1 MTFELHSP
9 WWLLS
14 LLAVVAAMVLAVRYR
29 PPTIG
34 FSDIRPVVAG
44 TRHAGGW
51 HHLIQKLPVVLMGL
65 ALVFLVVAL
74 ARPRFGI
81 ERRVHR
87 GRGIDIMLIL
97 DVSGSMQQVYDNVP
111 REFLGRALSGDSVRQ
126 QLDTRLETAITE
138 LKRFVQNRPE
148 DRIGLVA
155 FSRIPFVVSPPTFDH
170 DFLLSHLDLLASV
183 RDLPD
188 GTGIAAPLG
197 SAVARLKD
205 SEAER
210 RVAVLFSDG
219 ADNASRVITP
229 RQAAEVAAQYNVS
242 IYTVGIGAA
251 ESYYLRP
258 SFTGTYFQPAQQSY
272 DRKMLEDIAQKTGG
286 RFFSAGSS
294 EEFRQVMEEIDALE
308 TVEMDAP
315 VYTEYRERFLPLVL
329 AGLAFVLVAVVL
341 ENGLLQSIP

>member
-14 LLAVVAAMVLAVRYR
+14 LLAVAAAVMLAIRYR

-34 FSDIRPVVAG
+34 FSDIRPVVTG
-44 TRHAGGW
+44 DRHAGGW
-51 HHLIQKLPVVLMGL
+51 NHVFRKVPIILMGL
-65 ALVFLVVAL
+65 ALVLLAVAL

-81 ERRVHR
+81 ERRIDR

-111 REFLGRALSGDSVRQ
+111 REYLGRALSGDTVKQ
-126 QLDTRLETAITE
+126 QLDTRLETAVAE
-138 LKRFVQNRPE
+138 LKRFVRSRPD

-170 DFLLSHLDLLASV
+170 EFLLSHLDLLASV

-188 GTGIAAPLG
+188 GTGIAAPIG

-219 ADNASRVITP
+219 ADNASRVVTP

-242 IYTVGIGAA
+242 IYTVGIGSR

-258 SFTGTYFQPAQQSY
+258 SFTGTYFQPAQQNY
-272 DRKMLEDIAQKTGG
+272 DRRMLEDIAQKTGG

-308 TVEMDAP
+308 TVEIEAP

-329 AGLAFVLVAVVL
+329 AGLACVLLAVVL
-341 ENGLLQSIP
+341 ESGPLQSLP